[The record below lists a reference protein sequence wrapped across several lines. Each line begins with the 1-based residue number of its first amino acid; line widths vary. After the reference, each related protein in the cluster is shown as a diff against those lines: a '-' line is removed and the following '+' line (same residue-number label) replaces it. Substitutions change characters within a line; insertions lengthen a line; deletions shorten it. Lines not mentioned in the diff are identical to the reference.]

1 VAGAA
6 FLFGMLAMLGLP
18 PTAGYPARWRLYQC
32 AGQAGAYA
40 LIILIA
46 ATALAVLAYSR
57 VIAYYWWGG
66 GDTIKASEPAVLT
79 VAYAGLAVLL
89 LVFGIMPRLWIG

>member
-1 VAGAA
+1 
-6 FLFGMLAMLGLP
+6 
-18 PTAGYPARWRLYQC
+18 
-32 AGQAGAYA
+32 
-40 LIILIA
+40 
-46 ATALAVLAYSR
+46 

-79 VAYAGLAVLL
+79 AAYAGLAVLL